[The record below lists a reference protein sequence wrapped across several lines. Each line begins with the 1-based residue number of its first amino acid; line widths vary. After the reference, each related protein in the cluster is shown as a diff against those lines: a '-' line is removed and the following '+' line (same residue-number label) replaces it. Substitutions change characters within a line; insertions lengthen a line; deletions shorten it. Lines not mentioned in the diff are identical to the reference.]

1 MFLRWR
7 FSGFYFTFSSK
18 DDHQIPDY
26 LNHSNF
32 SFLYRIKLI
41 KSLCIDQ
48 GPSVVV
54 TNSSPA
60 KARPHPLSISN
71 VERQQMM
78 MSPNNKMDPLTPSK
92 RSHFECSVSSGSPSQ
107 SRQRARTVGSAGGE
121 TMKRE
126 IAKRRLAKLNEEANL
141 VEVTKDETSPRVTIF
156 KKTAVNGSTP
166 VSLVHVRSSRQEI
179 FQVRT
184 SIASP
189 LIYCSQWTPKCLLS
203 SSGSRPCP
211 GQLQKSTTSKETHSH
226 SQVSRSG
233 PRDWL
238 YNW

>member
-1 MFLRWR
+1 MFEVFKVLLYIFFKRWLSDPWL
-7 FSGFYFTFSSK
+7 FE
-18 DDHQIPDY
+18 
-26 LNHSNF
+26 
-32 SFLYRIKLI
+32 SFKFFNSTKRIKLLT
-41 KSLCIDQ
+41 SLCIDQ

-92 RSHFECSVSSGSPSQ
+92 RSHFECSVSSSSPSQ

-141 VEVTKDETSPRVTIF
+141 VEVSKDETSPRVTIF

-166 VSLVHVRSSRQEI
+166 VSLVHARSSRQEI

-184 SIASP
+184 STASP
-189 LIYCSQWTPKCLLS
+189 LIYCSHWTLKCLLKLFNY
-203 SSGSRPCP
+203 CAI
-211 GQLQKSTTSKETHSH
+211 
-226 SQVSRSG
+226 VI
-233 PRDWL
+233 
-238 YNW
+238 